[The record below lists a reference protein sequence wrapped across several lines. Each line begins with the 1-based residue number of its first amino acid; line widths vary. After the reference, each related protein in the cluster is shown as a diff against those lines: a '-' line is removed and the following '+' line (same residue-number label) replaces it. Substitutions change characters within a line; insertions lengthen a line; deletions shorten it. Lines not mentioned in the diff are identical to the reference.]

1 MNPVSIGPYRILD
14 QLGVGGMGVVYRG
27 QHAESGARVA
37 VKTVRIARHTHLA
50 GIRREIRALMRIQH
64 PGVVRIVAEGV
75 AGGIPW
81 YAMEL
86 LEGQTLR
93 DYHRAIWEPF
103 ARRETDHAV
112 TRHEKR
118 DVQFETTVVGQT
130 KLAAARPPRKLG
142 RVPAAAGRLGDALKP

>member
-1 MNPVSIGPYRILD
+1 MHPVNIGPYRILD
-14 QLGVGGMGVVYRG
+14 QLGLGGMGVVYRA

-37 VKTVRIARHTHLA
+37 VKTVRIARQSHLA

-75 AGGIPW
+75 AGGLPW

-93 DYHRAIWEPF
+93 DYQRVIWEPF
-103 ARRETDHAV
+103 ARRETDRAE
-112 TRHEKR
+112 TRAGKK
-118 DVQFETTVVGQT
+118 DV
-130 KLAAARPPRKLG
+130 
-142 RVPAAAGRLGDALKP
+142 